1 MNHKTATRSKIRTL
15 LVLASA
21 VLAMAAGDGASAQ
34 GSSLPTL
41 QPGTPMA
48 EELRAAVKR
57 VVIKPAEGAGDEEIA
72 GDYQKDTYDLY
83 SGAAVGAGAS
93 TIHKQA
99 GPVNLSI
106 PIPILQLPGMIAGG
120 IAGATQEQIQE
131 FRDALT
137 KDLAEASSQ
146 QIVND
151 RIAADVYEEIRT
163 ASRFQADV
171 FALETPIPETTDA
184 VLSVGVRD
192 IIIQV
197 DGKEAII
204 TATVDASLQR
214 PGAESAIYETS
225 VSYQD
230 RDTLSNWT
238 ENDNAAWR
246 NYANFARHYIG
257 REIASL
263 VFNSADLDETMVP
276 VKTSTVSLSKRN
288 PWQASSKTRKPTLA
302 WALDVP
308 GPENKAESAAKVDDW
323 AIYYDL
329 EIYDLQR
336 PVYSAQRILGKEH
349 SVALTLK
356 PCQKYRWSV
365 RPSFHVNGVVRH
377 GEWMRSGASGNGNI
391 GERASE
397 LPAYLNDFAE
407 LEIRC
412 GSK

>member
-1 MNHKTATRSKIRTL
+1 MKCSGIRSFRAGRAAALFLATA
-15 LVLASA
+15 VAGPALAQSA
-21 VLAMAAGDGASAQ
+21 G
-34 GSSLPTL
+34 LPTL
-41 QPGTPMA
+41 QPGRPMS
-48 EELRAAVKR
+48 EELRDALVR

-137 KDLAEASSQ
+137 KDLAEASSR

-163 ASRFQADV
+163 SSTLQADV
-171 FALETPIPETTDA
+171 FALETPIPEATDA

-192 IIIQV
+192 IIIDV

-204 TATVDASLQR
+204 TTTVDASLR
-214 PGAESAIYETS
+214 RAADDSVIYQTS
-225 VSYQD
+225 VAYQD
-230 RDTLSNWT
+230 RDTLGNWT

-263 VFNSADLDETMVP
+263 VFNSAGLDATIVP
-276 VKTSTVSLSKRN
+276 VRTD
-288 PWQASSKTRKPTLA
+288 PWQASSKTVKPTLA
-302 WALDVP
+302 WALDITT
-308 GPENKAESAAKVDDW
+308 GENGSERAAGAGDPAVSF
-323 AIYYDL
+323 DL

-336 PVYSAQRILGKEH
+336 PVYSARRITGNEH
-349 SVALTLK
+349 TVAMNLE
-356 PCQKYRWSV
+356 PCRSYRWSV
-365 RPSFHVNGVVRH
+365 RPSYHSGGVIRH
-377 GEWMRSGASGNGNI
+377 GEWMRSGFDGNGNI
-391 GERASE
+391 GVNASE
-397 LPAYLNDFAE
+397 VPAYLSDFAE

-412 GSK
+412 ASR

>member
-1 MNHKTATRSKIRTL
+1 MKFSDIRPIGA
-15 LVLASA
+15 VRLAS
-21 VLAMAAGDGASAQ
+21 LSIMFTAAGMALAQ
-34 GSSLPTL
+34 GTALPTL
-41 QPGTPMA
+41 EPGKPMS
-48 EELRAAVKR
+48 EELRVALKR
-57 VVIKPAEGAGDEEIA
+57 VVIKPAEEPGDEEIA

-163 ASRFQADV
+163 APTFQADV
-171 FALETPIPETTDA
+171 FALETPIPEATDA

-204 TATVDASLQR
+204 TATVDASLHR
-214 PGAESAIYETS
+214 PGEESAIYETS

-230 RDTLSNWT
+230 RDTLGNWT
-238 ENDNAAWR
+238 GNDNAAWR

-263 VFNSADLDETMVP
+263 VFNSAALDATMVP

-302 WALDVP
+302 WELDISRS
-308 GPENKAESAAKVDDW
+308 ENDSEWVDGVDDW

-336 PVYSAQRILGKEH
+336 PVYSAQRISGKEH
-349 SVALTLK
+349 TVAMGLK
-356 PCQKYRWSV
+356 PCQRYRWSV

-377 GEWMRSGASGNGNI
+377 GEWMRSGFNGNGNI
-391 GERASE
+391 GEKASQV
-397 LPAYLNDFAE
+397 PAYLNDFAE
-407 LEIRC
+407 FEIRC